1 MEEIKLGIYAFGVG
15 RMPEAAPDGEKLSLQ
30 RLCLICGGEGTY
42 GRTNEE
48 KRFEA
53 DKIYL
58 FPSGFNGRIISSGDN
73 PVSAVYFDFFTVPPI
88 VSKEPAVYS
97 VREGSPLK
105 ILSYDIKSLVA
116 EIGPERSDKVNETVK
131 KCLFHLLSELSREGK
146 VPYLKDEVIN
156 SAIDYIRSNYQ
167 NNLSVEKLAKKM
179 NFERH
184 YFIRRFRDAVNETPY
199 AYIKSCRIM
208 MAKEYL
214 ARGSSYDEAAEK
226 VGYKNGKTLWN
237 LMHKK

>member
-1 MEEIKLGIYAFGVG
+1 M
-15 RMPEAAPDGEKLSLQ
+15 
-30 RLCLICGGEGTY
+30 
-42 GRTNEE
+42 
-48 KRFEA
+48 
-53 DKIYL
+53 
-58 FPSGFNGRIISSGDN
+58 
-73 PVSAVYFDFFTVPPI
+73 
-88 VSKEPAVYS
+88 
-97 VREGSPLK
+97 REGSPLK

-131 KCLFHLLSELSREGK
+131 KCLFHLLFELSREK
-146 VPYLKDEVIN
+146 EVPYLKDDVIN

-167 NNLSVEKLAKKM
+167 NNLSVGELAKKM

>member
-15 RMPEAAPDGEKLSLQ
+15 RMPEAAPDGEKLRLQ

-42 GRTNEE
+42 VSGNEE
-48 KRFEA
+48 KKFGP
-53 DKIYL
+53 DKFYL
-58 FPSGFNGRIISSGDN
+58 FPSGFHGTVNCPDDN
-73 PVSAVYFDFFTVPPI
+73 PVNAVYFDFFTVPPI
-88 VSKEPAVYS
+88 VSKEPVVYP
-97 VREGSPLK
+97 VKKGSPLE
-105 ILSYDIKSLVA
+105 LFSGYIKSLMT
-116 EIGPERSDKVNETVK
+116 EIRDKHTRESDEAARC
-131 KCLFHLLSELSREGK
+131 CLLHLLSELSREGK
-146 VPYLKDEVIN
+146 VPYLKDDVIN

-167 NNLSVEKLAKKM
+167 SDLTVGKLAKKM